1 MTMIREAHG
10 DLLSADVDA
19 IVNTV
24 NTVGVMGKGIAL
36 QFKKRFPGNFKAYSA
51 ACKASEVK
59 LGEMFVFDAGQL
71 VTPRWVINFPTKQHW
86 KSRSRLKDIDA
97 GLDDLVRVIGELG
110 IRSIALPPL
119 GCGLGGLNWLEV
131 RPLIERK
138 LAGVTADIV
147 VYPPEG
153 APPASAI
160 ASLGHRPTMSAGKA
174 ALVHLIDRY
183 SPVAMG
189 AGLIEIQKLMYF
201 LQVAG
206 QPLNLNYVK
215 GIYGPYAD
223 NLRHVLNR
231 VEGHFLTGFGD
242 GAASV
247 HEAEPIAILDGAG
260 AEAREVLAADDEL
273 RDRIDRVLVLAEGF
287 ESSYGMELLATA
299 HWAAT
304 SEGCED
310 RACVIATVHGW
321 SKRKEQLFTEPH
333 IVAAL
338 DQLVMHGWLDRP
350 FAA

>member
-10 DLLSADVDA
+10 DLLSAEVDA

-36 QFKKRFPGNFKAYSA
+36 QFKKRFPGNFKAYST
-51 ACKASEVK
+51 ACKSGEVK
-59 LGEMFVFDAGQL
+59 LGKMFVYDAGQL
-71 VTPRWVINFPTKQHW
+71 VSPRWVINFPTKQHW
-86 KSRSRLKDIDA
+86 KSRSRLTDVDS
-97 GLDDLVRVIGELG
+97 GLDDLARVIEELG

-119 GCGLGGLNWLEV
+119 GCGLGGLDWADV

-138 LAGVTADIV
+138 LANVDADVT

-153 APPASAI
+153 APPAATI
-160 ASLGHRPTMSAGKA
+160 ASLGTRPTMSPGKA
-174 ALVHLIDRY
+174 ALVHIVDRY
-183 SPVAMG
+183 APVAMG
-189 AGLIEIQKLMYF
+189 AGLVEIQKLMYF

-206 QPLNLNYVK
+206 QPLNLDFVK

-242 GAASV
+242 GTASV
-247 HEAEPIAILDGAG
+247 LDADPIELLDGAA
-260 AEAREVLAADDEL
+260 AEAYEVIADDSEL
-273 RDRIDRVLVLAEGF
+273 RFRVDRVLALAEGF
-287 ESSYGMELLATA
+287 ESSYGMELLATV

-304 SEGCED
+304 RED
-310 RACVIATVHGW
+310 CADRTCVVAKVHGW
-321 SKRKEQLFTEPH
+321 SKRKEQLFTERH

-338 DQLVMHGWLDRP
+338 DRLLENDWLDGR
-350 FAA
+350 FVA